1 MQRETDEL
9 DDDDRALLERVRALE
24 LEGDRKQPDWAAL
37 ELAIRDAV
45 SHVDPYPW
53 WRRWRWALPVG
64 VLAVAAAAAMVF
76 LRAPETRGTRE
87 ASSQATPTP
96 TPYVTPAHAV
106 PAVATPAAEAPAA
119 LWLDGAAV
127 ELDEVDDTMFDDLDR
142 DARNALG
149 SDGETIIEGILPTH
163 DLHWIDDLDE
173 ASIQR
178 VEHWL
183 EGKKT

>member
-9 DDDDRALLERVRALE
+9 DDDDRALVERLRALDHD
-24 LEGDRKQPDWAAL
+24 GKHPDWASL

-45 SHVDPYPW
+45 SHLDPYPW

-64 VLAVAAAAAMVF
+64 VLAATAAAAVF
-76 LRAPETRGTRE
+76 LLRAPNTRE
-87 ASSQATPTP
+87 TDALPTTASATPHAAP
-96 TPYVTPAHAV
+96 GRAV
-106 PAVATPAAEAPAA
+106 PAVATPAAEVPAA
-119 LWLDGAAV
+119 VWLDGAAV
-127 ELDEVDDTMFDDLDR
+127 DLDDVDDVDDTMFDDLDR
-142 DARNALG
+142 DARNAFG
-149 SDGETIIEGILPTH
+149 GDGDNIIEGILPTH